1 MELQPGTFL
10 QDGRYQIVGV
20 IGQGGFGI
28 TYKALQPALDR
39 YVAIKEFFMKKL
51 CEREGN
57 TSRVTVPT
65 ESAREEAGVYR
76 AKFLKEARTIASFSH
91 PNIVRIHDIFEENNT
106 AYYVMEFLDGGSLS
120 EAGALP
126 QKQALEYIRQIG
138 DALQYMHERK
148 TMHLDVKPGNI
159 MLRADGT
166 AVLIDFGISKHYD
179 ASDGETSRTPV
190 GISKGYAPAEQYRE
204 GGVSTFSPTSDVYS
218 LAATLYKLLTGITP
232 PESIDLQSGEA
243 ELAPYPSGVSEI
255 CKQAIACAL
264 RPRKER
270 PQTMDEFLR
279 LLDVEAN
286 GDATQLAEGKKK
298 PSSEGKHP
306 SGKPSGTMR
315 VVLGLVALVVVALL
329 VYLLGHNKG
338 REGNEIASPEEEVRM
353 DLLEDIVSETEPLL
367 VEEVK
372 PVPVKTNVQPA
383 EDENTA
389 TSVQVKPEPPKR
401 YKGTLTLND
410 GTYEGEI
417 LEGQPDGYGV
427 AKYKNGNVYE
437 GEWKNGVLSGNGVYT
452 WSYGDKYEG
461 GFANGT
467 MHGQGT
473 YTWVSGNKYV
483 GMYENGK
490 MNGKGTYTTVKGD
503 KYVGDFKDDLKSGY
517 GIYTWSYGDQYEG
530 EFANGT
536 MHGQGTYIWA
546 NGNKYVGAYEN
557 GKKNGKGIFTWLDG
571 RKYEGMFKDDVRNGQ
586 GVHYLSDGSVWFS
599 GQWAD
604 DKPVR

>member
-65 ESAREEAGVYR
+65 ESARVEAGVYR

-120 EAGALP
+120 ETGALP

-138 DALQYMHERK
+138 GALQYMHERK

-159 MLRADGT
+159 MLRADGM

-204 GGVSTFSPTSDVYS
+204 GGVSTFSPSSDVYS

-243 ELAPYPSGVSEI
+243 ELAPYPSGVGEI
-255 CKQAIACAL
+255 CKQAIARAL

-279 LLDVEAN
+279 LLDTEAS
-286 GDATQLAEGKKK
+286 GDATQLAEDKKK
-298 PSSEGKHP
+298 PLPEGKR
-306 SGKPSGTMR
+306 SSNKPSGTIR
-315 VVLGLVALVVVALL
+315 VVLGLVALIVVALL

-338 REGNEIASPEEEVRM
+338 REGNEIASPEEEVLV
-353 DLLEDIVSETEPLL
+353 DSLYEPVV
-367 VEEVK
+367 VEE
-372 PVPVKTNVQPA
+372 
-383 EDENTA
+383 A
-389 TSVQVKPEPPKR
+389 TPERVKR
-401 YKGTLTLND
+401 YKGTLTN
-410 GTYEGEI
+410 GFGVYEGDI
-417 LEGQPDGYGV
+417 LNGKEDGGGIMKYNNGDIYDGQWKEGEQDGHGVYTWLYGNIFV
-427 AKYKNGNVYE
+427 
-437 GEWKNGVLSGNGVYT
+437 GEWKNGKRNG
-452 WSYGDKYEG
+452 S
-461 GFANGT
+461 
-467 MHGQGT
+467 GT
-473 YTWVSGNKYV
+473 YYFAD
-483 GMYENGK
+483 
-490 MNGKGTYTTVKGD
+490 GD
-503 KYVGDFKDDLKSGY
+503 KYVGEWKDNYQNGQ
-517 GIYTWSYGDQYEG
+517 GIYT
-530 EFANGT
+530 FA
-536 MHGQGTYIWA
+536 
-546 NGNKYVGAYEN
+546 
-557 GKKNGKGIFTWLDG
+557 DG
-571 RKYEGMFKDDVRNGQ
+571 RKYTGEWKDGKRNGPGTQ
-586 GVHYLSDGSVWFS
+586 YNSDGSVWFS
-599 GQWAD
+599 GQWVD